1 MSEDPTKE
9 IGEKYQTNP
18 TIQTVLERISALDEK
33 LGARLD
39 KIETRLDRI
48 ETQLDRVASVAFET
62 RADLREL
69 KTQLKE
75 PA

>member
-1 MSEDPTKE
+1 MSGDTTKD
-9 IGEKYQTNP
+9 IGQKYQTSP
-18 TIQTVLERISALDEK
+18 TIETVLERLEEFRSDVNT
-33 LGARLD
+33 RLS
-39 KIETRLDRI
+39 EVNTRLDRI

-69 KTQLKE
+69 KGRIKE